1 MHLLPILFLLEKVLE
16 VSYGHFM
23 LILENQ
29 NHCLLRFNHL
39 NINNTIHPT
48 ESNKN
53 LGTHNSNSLLIIEI
67 QNILKILDSY
77 NHTFLFLDFF
87 HKFQMLLGQ
96 GCDSVS

>member
-29 NHCLLRFNHL
+29 NRCPLRFNHL

-48 ESNKN
+48 EKNIN
-53 LGTHNSNSLLIIEI
+53 LGTYNNSNSLLIIEI

-77 NHTFLFLDFF
+77 NHTFLFLDYF
-87 HKFQMLLGQ
+87 
-96 GCDSVS
+96 